1 MMNSN
6 IIKHEINPGVK
17 HPMSKGKKWD
27 PNVKK
32 ETERYNNKR
41 ISIDPKTGK
50 PTGQVF
56 GGL

>member
-1 MMNSN
+1 
-6 IIKHEINPGVK
+6 
-17 HPMSKGKKWD
+17 MSKGKKWD